1 MKGEML
7 KRSNFILRDLGGI
20 SLGVIPLD
28 PLIITSID
36 LGQPIQCTLNQN
48 FKPLKEKKKSFF

>member
-7 KRSNFILRDLGGI
+7 KREKFILRDLGGI
-20 SLGVIPLD
+20 PLGATPLD

-36 LGQPIQCTLNQN
+36 LGQPFQCPLNQN
-48 FKPLKEKKKSFF
+48 FKPLKEKKTFF